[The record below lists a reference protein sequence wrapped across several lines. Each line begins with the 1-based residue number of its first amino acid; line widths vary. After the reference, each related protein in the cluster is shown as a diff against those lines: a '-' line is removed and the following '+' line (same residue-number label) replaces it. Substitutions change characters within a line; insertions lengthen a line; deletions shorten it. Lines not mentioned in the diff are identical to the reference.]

1 MQEKNILLCF
11 LTLPLRHK
19 VVAAGIAVAIASV
32 FFLWSR
38 HAAPPATTAAV
49 SFDAGAAGQIEPAAL
64 QAKEPAVA
72 LARSILNDE
81 TVVGLAKRTGVNR
94 DVAEFRSRLQVTQ
107 RSANL
112 LDLNYRDGDREV
124 SAATANAV
132 ANLLVAWKP
141 SAAVAPR
148 EPALQAVPLT
158 PPPVMNAHARRS
170 SRGSKSDEIDAL
182 EAQLSAVNQ
191 KLAQLNASPPQASTP
206 RKTEVAAQ
214 TSNADNEQRRVL
226 ESQLSNAQKKLDDL
240 RLRYTDEY
248 PDVETAKEN
257 VADLQQQ
264 IASLPPV
271 SHEMAQTANSSKSES
286 GSSEASQL
294 LLERDRLVHT
304 IAAEKGQGVT
314 LHDQTAARNDAPAA
328 SPIRALPAPVRQP
341 GNAMVAPILQSPF
354 TLVRLASYN
363 EPVSWWHGALAGILC
378 GFLYLSSAMWR
389 YLPIQGA
396 AAQERF
402 VLKGESGAAEANQ
415 ANTSADFESWEKQ
428 VREAIAST
436 DIGREEEARSAKEGR
451 VNGSATELTYGLTS
465 DPGNVSHNELEG
477 HLHFHEVEEAIRAKA
492 KREPN
497 SWMAHTEEARAA
509 LAGGDYDTAIKEINL
524 AITVAPEK
532 MKPQL
537 GKIITQ
543 LDKSMSVKPRAAFG

>member
-19 VVAAGIAVAIASV
+19 LVAAGIAVAIASV

-72 LARSILNDE
+72 LAQSILNDE
-81 TVVGLAKRTGVNR
+81 AVVGLAKRTGVNR

-124 SAATANAV
+124 SAAAANAV

-141 SAAVAPR
+141 SPAVAPR

-158 PPPVMNAHARRS
+158 TPPVMNAHARRS

-191 KLAQLNASPPQASTP
+191 KLAQLNASPPQASTS

-226 ESQLSNAQKKLDDL
+226 ESQLSSAQKKLDDL

-248 PDVETAKEN
+248 PDVETAREN

-271 SHEMAQTANSSKSES
+271 SHEVAQTPNSSKLES
-286 GSSEASQL
+286 SSSEASQL
-294 LLERDRLVHT
+294 LLERDRLVQT
-304 IAAEKGQGVT
+304 IAAEKAQGVT
-314 LHDQTAARNDAPAA
+314 LHDQRAAPAA
-328 SPIRALPAPVRQP
+328 SPIQALPAPVRQP
-341 GNAMVAPILQSPF
+341 ENAVVAPIMQSPF

-389 YLPIQGA
+389 FLPIQGA

-402 VLKGESGAAEANQ
+402 VLKDKSGAAEANQ

-428 VREAIAST
+428 VREAIALT
-436 DIGREEEARSAKEGR
+436 DIGRQEEARAASEGR
-451 VNGSATELTYGLTS
+451 VNGNATELRYGLTS
-465 DPGNVSHNELEG
+465 DPGNVPHNELKG
-477 HLHFHEVEEAIRAKA
+477 NLHFHEVEEAIRAKA

-497 SWMAHTEEARAA
+497 SWMAHTEEARTA
-509 LAGGDYDTAIKEINL
+509 LAGGDYDRAIKEINL